1 LIQSEYSPSKRNP
14 LEEST
19 RSKYGSVN
27 KSSSVEPSL
36 IFMVRECFKDILA
49 VEGEVE
55 RGKEDLKG
63 RVDFTLAGVFNV
75 FTGYS

>member
-1 LIQSEYSPSKRNP
+1 M
-14 LEEST
+14 
-19 RSKYGSVN
+19 
-27 KSSSVEPSL
+27 EPSL

-55 RGKEDLKG
+55 RGKGELKA
-63 RVDFTLAGVFNV
+63 RVDFTLAGVFNI